1 MMLIVLAAAKATDRT
16 LRNGGVFVGSAL
28 LSAAL
33 FASGVSHAAP
43 AKKSARA
50 VTTSARAQG
59 GNPPSYAEFG
69 KRYHVLASSAGYR
82 ERGVASWYGHPFHG
96 RPTSSG
102 ERYDMNEMT
111 AAHTTL
117 PLPTWVEVTNLDNGK
132 RIIVKVNDRGPFV
145 DKRLID
151 LSHAAASALDIVR
164 AGTAHVEVRALDG
177 PPRPTTAGGN
187 KPNRSETAASAGQQ
201 VALRAPVSVPAAAP
215 EATALVKA
223 DSPPRAPAR
232 SPPVAQSPP
241 AAQPERLFAQAGRF
255 TERRD
260 AVELVDTL
268 KAHGFVNAFIVTEDG
283 RRKSMHRVR
292 VGPLPDAA
300 QVADVGDQ
308 LRELGAKRSQ
318 RVVMR

>member
-1 MMLIVLAAAKATDRT
+1 MFAQVTVMILFVLAAAKVRGTP
-16 LRNGGVFVGSAL
+16 LKKGGVLVCGAL
-28 LSAAL
+28 LSATL

-43 AKKSARA
+43 AKKSARSA
-50 VTTSARAQG
+50 TTSARAEG
-59 GNPPSYAEFG
+59 GNPRSYDEFG

-132 RIIVKVNDRGPFV
+132 RITVKVNDRGPFV

-151 LSHAAASALDIVR
+151 LSHAAARALDIVR
-164 AGTAHVEVRALDG
+164 AGTARVEVRALDG
-177 PPRPTTAGGN
+177 PPRPTTAGA
-187 KPNRSETAASAGQQ
+187 KPNRGVTSTSAGQQ
-201 VALRAPVSVPAAAP
+201 IAAAAPVSVPTV
-215 EATALVKA
+215 ATAVVKA
-223 DSPPRAPAR
+223 DSPP
-232 SPPVAQSPP
+232 PVP
-241 AAQPERLFAQAGRF
+241 AQPSPAGQSERLFAQAGRF
-255 TERRD
+255 AERRD

-268 KAHGFVNAFIVTEDG
+268 KARGFVNAFIVTEDG

-300 QVADVGDQ
+300 QVADVSDQ

-318 RVVMR
+318 RVVMK

>member
-1 MMLIVLAAAKATDRT
+1 VQVTTMMLIVLAAAKVTERT
-16 LRNGGVFVGSAL
+16 LRNGGAFVCSAL
-28 LSAAL
+28 LSASL

-43 AKKSARA
+43 RKKSARS
-50 VTTSARAQG
+50 VTTSAPMSARAEG
-59 GNPPSYAEFG
+59 GNPRSYDEFG
-69 KRYHVLASSAGYR
+69 KRYHVLASSAGYH

-132 RIIVKVNDRGPFV
+132 RITVKVNDRGPFV

-151 LSHAAASALDIVR
+151 LSRAAASALDIVR
-164 AGTAHVEVRALDG
+164 AGTARVEVRALDG
-177 PPRPTTAGGN
+177 PPRPTTAGA
-187 KPNRSETAASAGQQ
+187 KPNRGETSTSAGQRIAQ
-201 VALRAPVSVPAAAP
+201 AAPVGAQIA
-215 EATALVKA
+215 ATAVVKA
-223 DSPPRAPAR
+223 ASPPPTPAP
-232 SPPVAQSPP
+232 VPP

-300 QVADVGDQ
+300 QVADVSDQ